1 MLADMFIRR
10 SATRNTTTGESYF
23 TYRLVRTERVASKVR
38 QVTLLNLGRQFAVV
52 QEDWPALCA
61 RIEQLISGQDTL
73 LPGEE
78 SARIEAA
85 AQRYAGRLV
94 VRVVATQGVRTAA
107 TADFREVDVDSVE
120 DRQPRSVGVEHVGLA
135 AMTKLGFVN
144 KLEQLGLNGASRAA
158 VIGNVIGRMAKPT
171 SELATWKWLGKESA
185 LGELIDVDFEAMPL
199 MRLYRASDALVK
211 HRAAIEDHLFARLR
225 TLFAL
230 EETVTLYDLTNTYF
244 EGQCAGNQMAR
255 LGRSKEKRSDCP
267 LVTLGLV
274 LDGSGFVRRSRL
286 FEGNATEAHTLEQML
301 RDLGARKH
309 TLVICDAGI
318 ATAENL
324 AWLIRK
330 AYRYLVVSR
339 ESHRQFDAEQAI
351 ALESAGE
358 ETIRVQKVLSEDGQ
372 EVRLYCHSPG
382 REKKEAAIVKRFVER
397 FEKDLSKF
405 ADALTK
411 PRGEKRYDKIMERI
425 GRLKEKSHGI
435 GQHYEITVK
444 PDQSGKTVTSI
455 TWRKAAKPGSML
467 TDPGV
472 YCLRTN
478 ELTWDA
484 ETLWRTYIML
494 TDLEAVFRSLKS
506 ELGLRP
512 IYHSKEERTD
522 GHLFISVLAFQFV
535 QFLRTHLKAKGI
547 HDSWSTLRETLT
559 IQRRT
564 TTSFRQRD
572 ARTLHVRKTSAPEP
586 DLQKIYTA
594 LGLDPKPGGIKKLV
608 A

>member
-1 MLADMFIRR
+1 MFIRR

-23 TYRLVRTERVASKVR
+23 TYRLVRTERVAGKVR
-38 QVTLLNLGRQFAVV
+38 QITLLNLGRQFAVP
-52 QEDWPALCA
+52 QDDWPGLCA
-61 RIEQLISGQDTL
+61 RIEQLISGQETL
-73 LPGEE
+73 LPAQCSE
-78 SARIEAA
+78 RIEAA
-85 AQRYAGRLV
+85 AQRYVGRLV
-94 VRVVATQGVRTAA
+94 VRAPAIAVARGTP

-120 DRQPRSVGVEHVGLA
+120 DRQPRSVGVEQVALA
-135 AMTKLGFVN
+135 AMTKLGFV
-144 KLEQLGLNGASRAA
+144 KQLEALGMNGASRAA
-158 VIGNVIGRMAKPT
+158 VIGNVIGRMAKPA
-171 SELATWKWLGKESA
+171 SERATWKWLHRESA

-211 HRAAIEDHLFARLR
+211 HRTAIEDHLFARLR

-230 EETVTLYDLTNTYF
+230 EETVTLYDLTHTYF
-244 EGQCAGNQMAR
+244 EGQCAGNKKAA
-255 LGRSKEKRSDCP
+255 LGHSKEKRSDCP

-301 RDLGARKH
+301 ACLGARKQA
-309 TLVICDAGI
+309 LVICDAGI

-330 AYRYLVVSR
+330 GYRYLVVSR
-339 ESHRQFDAEQAI
+339 EPHRQFAADQAT
-351 ALESAGE
+351 AFEGAGG
-358 ETIRVQKVLSEDGQ
+358 ETVRVQKVLGEDGR

-382 REKKEAAIVKRFVER
+382 REKKEVAIVQRFVGR
-397 FEKDLSKF
+397 FETGLAKL
-405 ADALTK
+405 AQGLAK

-435 GQHYEITVK
+435 GQHYAITVK
-444 PDQSGKTVTSI
+444 PDASGKKVTSI
-455 TWRKAAKPGSML
+455 TWRKVAKPGSML

-484 ETLWRTYIML
+484 ETLWRTYLML

-512 IYHSKEERTD
+512 VYHSKEERTD
-522 GHLFISVLAFQFV
+522 GHLFITGLAFQFV
-535 QFLRTHLKAKGI
+535 QFLRTQLKAQGI
-547 HDSWSTLRETLT
+547 HDSWNSLRETLT

-572 ARTLHVRKTSAPEP
+572 GRTLHVRKTSAPEP

-594 LGLDPKPGGIKKLV
+594 LGLEPKPGGIKKLV

>member
-1 MLADMFIRR
+1 MH
-10 SATRNTTTGESYF
+10 SS
-23 TYRLVRTERVASKVR
+23 SR
-38 QVTLLNLGRQFAVV
+38 QITLLNLGRQFAVP
-52 QEDWPALCA
+52 QDDWPLLCA

-73 LPGEE
+73 LPAQCSEL
-78 SARIEAA
+78 IEAA

-94 VRVVATQGVRTAA
+94 VRAPAIPMARGTPA
-107 TADFREVDVDSVE
+107 ADFREVDVDSVE
-120 DRQPRSVGVEHVGLA
+120 DRQPRSVGVEQVALA
-135 AMTKLGFVN
+135 AMAKLGFV
-144 KLEQLGLNGASRAA
+144 KQLDALGMNGASRAA
-158 VIGNVIGRMAKPT
+158 VIGNVIGRMAKPA
-171 SELATWKWLGKESA
+171 SELATWKWLHRESA

-199 MRLYRASDALVK
+199 RRLYRASDALVK
-211 HRAAIEDHLFARLR
+211 HRTAIEDHLFARLR

-244 EGQCAGNQMAR
+244 EGQCAGNKKAA
-255 LGRSKEKRSDCP
+255 LGHSKEKRSDCP

-286 FEGNATEAHTLEQML
+286 FEGNATQAHTLEQML
-301 RDLGARKH
+301 ACLGARKQA
-309 TLVICDAGI
+309 LVICDAGI

-330 AYRYLVVSR
+330 GYRYLVVSR
-339 ESHRQFDAEQAI
+339 APHRQFDAEQAT
-351 ALESAGE
+351 ALESAGG

-382 REKKEAAIVKRFVER
+382 REKKEVAIVKRFVGR
-397 FEKDLSKF
+397 FET
-405 ADALTK
+405 ALAKLAQGLAK

-435 GQHYEITVK
+435 GQHYAITVT
-444 PDQSGKTVTSI
+444 PDEAGKKVTSI
-455 TWRKAAKPGSML
+455 TWRKVAKPGSML

-512 IYHSKEERTD
+512 VYHSKEERTD
-522 GHLFISVLAFQFV
+522 GHLFITVLAFQFV
-535 QFLRTHLKAKGI
+535 QFLRTQLKAQGI
-547 HDSWSTLRETLT
+547 HDSWNSLRETLT

-572 ARTLHVRKTSAPEP
+572 GRTLHVRKTSAPEP

-594 LGLDPKPGGIKKLV
+594 LGLEPKPGGIKKLV

>member
-1 MLADMFIRR
+1 MFIRR

-23 TYRLVRTERVASKVR
+23 TYRLVRTERVGGKVR
-38 QVTLLNLGRQFAVV
+38 QITLLNLGREFAVP
-52 QEDWPALCA
+52 QENWPVLCLC
-61 RIEQLISGQDTL
+61 IEQLISAQDTL
-73 LPGEE
+73 LAAKCSE
-78 SARIEAA
+78 RIEAA
-85 AQRYAGRLV
+85 AQRYAGQLV
-94 VRVVATQGVRTAA
+94 MRAPTIEGSAA
-107 TADFREVDVDSVE
+107 APAPDFREVDVDSVE

-135 AMTKLGFVN
+135 AMSKLGFVE
-144 KLEQLGLNGASRAA
+144 KLKELGLNGASRAA
-158 VIGNVIGRMAKPT
+158 VIGNVIGRMAKPA
-171 SELATWKWLGKESA
+171 SELATWKWLQRESG
-185 LGELIDVDFEAMPL
+185 LGELIDVNFQAMSL

-211 HRAAIEDHLFARLR
+211 HRAGIEDHLFARLR

-244 EGQCAGNQMAR
+244 EGQCAGNKKAA

-286 FEGNATEAHTLEQML
+286 FGGNATEAHTLEKML
-301 RDLGARKH
+301 RDLGARENA
-309 TLVICDAGI
+309 LVICDAGI
-318 ATAENL
+318 ATADNL
-324 AWLIRK
+324 SWLI
-330 AYRYLVVSR
+330 ANTYRYLAVSR
-339 ESHRQFDAEQAI
+339 EQHRQFDAHEAT
-351 ALESAGE
+351 ALESAGG
-358 ETIRVQKVLSEDGQ
+358 ETIRVHKVLSDDGQ
-372 EVRLYCHSPG
+372 EVRLYCHSTG
-382 REKKEAAIVKRFVER
+382 REKKEVAIVGRFVER
-397 FEKDLSKF
+397 FEKGLAKLELGL
-405 ADALTK
+405 AK

-425 GRLKEKSHGI
+425 GRLKEKSHGL
-435 GQHYEITVK
+435 GQHYQITVQ
-444 PDQSGKTVTSI
+444 PDQLDKKVSSFTWCKTPN
-455 TWRKAAKPGSML
+455 PGSML

-478 ELTWDA
+478 ELTWNA
-484 ETLWRTYIML
+484 EKLWRTYIML

-512 IYHSKEERTD
+512 VYHSKEERTD
-522 GHLFISVLAFQFV
+522 GHLFISVLAYQFV
-535 QFLRTHLKAKGI
+535 QFLRAHLKAQGI

-586 DLQKIYTA
+586 DLQNIYSV

-608 A
+608 T

>member
-1 MLADMFIRR
+1 
-10 SATRNTTTGESYF
+10 
-23 TYRLVRTERVASKVR
+23 V
-38 QVTLLNLGRQFAVV
+38 
-52 QEDWPALCA
+52 
-61 RIEQLISGQDTL
+61 
-73 LPGEE
+73 
-78 SARIEAA
+78 
-85 AQRYAGRLV
+85 
-94 VRVVATQGVRTAA
+94 
-107 TADFREVDVDSVE
+107 
-120 DRQPRSVGVEHVGLA
+120 
-135 AMTKLGFVN
+135 
-144 KLEQLGLNGASRAA
+144 
-158 VIGNVIGRMAKPT
+158 
-171 SELATWKWLGKESA
+171 
-185 LGELIDVDFEAMPL
+185 
-199 MRLYRASDALVK
+199 
-211 HRAAIEDHLFARLR
+211 
-225 TLFAL
+225 
-230 EETVTLYDLTNTYF
+230 
-244 EGQCAGNQMAR
+244 
-255 LGRSKEKRSDCP
+255 
-267 LVTLGLV
+267 
-274 LDGSGFVRRSRL
+274 
-286 FEGNATEAHTLEQML
+286 
-301 RDLGARKH
+301 
-309 TLVICDAGI
+309 
-318 ATAENL
+318 
-324 AWLIRK
+324 
-330 AYRYLVVSR
+330 
-339 ESHRQFDAEQAI
+339 
-351 ALESAGE
+351 
-358 ETIRVQKVLSEDGQ
+358 
-372 EVRLYCHSPG
+372 
-382 REKKEAAIVKRFVER
+382 AIVKRFVER

-425 GRLKEKSHGI
+425 GRLKQKSHGI
-435 GQHYEITVK
+435 GQHYQITVK
-444 PDQSGKTVTSI
+444 PDPSGKTVTSI

-512 IYHSKEERTD
+512 IYHSKEARTD

>member
-1 MLADMFIRR
+1 MFIRR
-10 SATRNTTTGESYF
+10 SATRNTATGESYF
-23 TYRLVRTERVASKVR
+23 TYRLVRTERVGRKVR
-38 QVTLLNLGRQFAVV
+38 QITLLNLGREFGVP
-52 QEDWPALCA
+52 QENWPVLCL
-61 RIEQLISGQDTL
+61 RIEQLISAQDTL
-73 LPGEE
+73 L
-78 SARIEAA
+78 SAKCSERIEAA
-85 AQRYAGRLV
+85 AQRYVGQLV
-94 VRVVATQGVRTAA
+94 VRAPAIEGRAA
-107 TADFREVDVDSVE
+107 APAPQFHEVDIESVE

-135 AMTKLGFVN
+135 AMSHLGLVEKL
-144 KLEQLGLNGASRAA
+144 KALGLNGTSRAA
-158 VIGNVIGRMAKPT
+158 VIGNVIGRMAKPA
-171 SELATWKWLGKESA
+171 SELATWKWLQRESA
-185 LGELIDVDFEAMPL
+185 LGELIDMNFQAMSL

-211 HRAAIEDHLFARLR
+211 HRAGIEEHLFARLR

-244 EGQCAGNQMAR
+244 EGQCAGNKKAA

-274 LDGSGFVRRSRL
+274 LDGSGFVRRSRQ

-301 RDLGARKH
+301 RDLGASKKA
-309 TLVICDAGI
+309 LVICDAGI

-324 AWLIRK
+324 SWLIGNG
-330 AYRYLVVSR
+330 YRYLVVSR
-339 ESHRQFDAEQAI
+339 EPHRQFDANRATAFEC
-351 ALESAGE
+351 AGG
-358 ETIRVQKVLSEDGQ
+358 ETIRVHKVLSADGQ
-372 EVRLYCHSPG
+372 EVRLYCHSTG
-382 REKKEAAIVKRFVER
+382 REKKEVAIVGRFVAR
-397 FEKDLSKF
+397 FEQGL
-405 ADALTK
+405 AQLALGLAK

-435 GQHYEITVK
+435 AQHYQITVQ
-444 PDQSGKTVTSI
+444 PDESAKKVSSI
-455 TWRKAAKPGSML
+455 TWCKTPKPGSML

-478 ELTWDA
+478 ELNWDA
-484 ETLWRTYIML
+484 EKLWQTYIML

-512 IYHSKEERTD
+512 VYHSKEARTD
-522 GHLFISVLAFQFV
+522 GHLFISVLAYQLV
-535 QFLRTHLKAKGI
+535 QFLRAHLKAHGI
-547 HDSWSTLRETLT
+547 HDSWNSLRETLT

-586 DLQKIYTA
+586 DLQKIYSA

-608 A
+608 T

>member
-1 MLADMFIRR
+1 MFVRR
-10 SATRNTTTGESYF
+10 SPTRNKTTGESYF
-23 TYRLVRTERVASKVR
+23 TYRLVRTERVAGKVR
-38 QVTLLNLGRQFAVV
+38 QITLLNLGRQFAVP

-61 RIEQLISGQDTL
+61 RIEQLLSGQEAL
-73 LPGEE
+73 LPGADFE
-78 SARIEAA
+78 RIEAA

-94 VRVVATQGVRTAA
+94 VRAPATEVVPGAPTP
-107 TADFREVDVDSVE
+107 DFREVDVDSVE
-120 DRQPRSVGVEHVGLA
+120 DRQPRSVGVEQVGLA
-135 AMTKLGFVN
+135 AMAKLGFVA
-144 KLEQLGLNGASRAA
+144 KLEALGLNGPSRAA
-158 VIGNVIGRMAKPT
+158 VIGNVIGRMAKPA
-171 SELATWKWLGKESA
+171 SELATWKWLHRESA

-230 EETVTLYDLTNTYF
+230 QETVTLYDLTNTYF
-244 EGQCAGNQMAR
+244 EGQCAGNPKAV

-301 RDLGARKH
+301 RDLGAGQH
-309 TLVICDAGI
+309 ALVICDAGI

-324 AWLIRK
+324 AWLIQK
-330 AYRYLVVSR
+330 GYRYLVVSR
-339 ESHRQFDAEQAI
+339 EPHRQFDAEQAT
-351 ALESAGE
+351 ALESAGG
-358 ETIRVQKVLSEDGQ
+358 ETIRVHKVLSEDGQ

-382 REKKEAAIVKRFVER
+382 REKKEVAIVQRFVER
-397 FEKDLSKF
+397 FEQGLAKL
-405 ADALTK
+405 AEALAK
-411 PRGEKRYDKIMERI
+411 PRGEKRYDKILERL

-435 GQHYEITVK
+435 GQHYEITVQ
-444 PDQSGKTVTSI
+444 PDQSGKKVSAI
-455 TWRKAAKPGSML
+455 TWSKVPKPGSML

-478 ELTWDA
+478 ELTWEA
-484 ETLWRTYIML
+484 EMLWRTYILL

-522 GHLFISVLAFQFV
+522 GHLFITVLAFQFV
-535 QFLRTHLKAKGI
+535 QFLRTHLKAHNI

-572 ARTLHVRKTSAPEP
+572 GRTLHVRKTSTPEP
-586 DLQKIYTA
+586 ELQKIYTA
-594 LGLDPKPGGIKKLV
+594 LCLDSKPGGIKKLI